1 MTVDIPEVLIN
12 AKVEELVHTY
22 ANNFGV
28 NDPKLTTEDII
39 KMMGLDDESLNNTI
53 RPVAVNQ
60 VKQELLL
67 EAVIEEEGIDI
78 SGDAFDEYV
87 KTTAESVD
95 ATPES
100 ILNYFGEEFI
110 KNEYKREQA
119 TKIIMDSAIVAP
131 KEEAAE

>member
-1 MTVDIPEVLIN
+1 MN
-12 AKVEELVHTY
+12 
-22 ANNFGV
+22 V
-28 NDPKLTTEDII
+28 N
-39 KMMGLDDESLNNTI
+39 MLDDSKTKFVGLENYQKVFARPDFIKSLNNTI

-67 EAVIEEEGIDI
+67 EAIIEEEGIDI